1 MLQKWKRKGKRFR
14 HVEKDGEETTELS
27 VKIQAAKFRDL
38 PMSLRILIV
47 NLSLFLILCAVFFM
61 AGAYLYA
68 PQAAGRN
75 YVEACL
81 AGDWNS
87 AYDVCQF
94 PDSTFLSR
102 KNYVNAMTWKAKQ
115 DGTDGQETPEIKS
128 FFMRRKQN
136 LETGENRIYTVRY
149 TLKGMSD
156 SQEETLEI
164 AAGDTVKWNFKEW
177 YVVPKDSCVTDV
189 EITVPADASFYLD
202 GVQVG
207 KKYLKETADN
217 VSIYKIPYLF
227 LGGHTI
233 ELTEK
238 QKDPYRE
245 IVLVQDNSSMEF
257 LPDLK
262 LNDSTGKTIAD
273 RAEES
278 LDKVFTAA
286 AAGKSFSTIK
296 NEFSADTAVQKT
308 AKEQYQ
314 QLCDADLQH
323 QRQRRA
329 PYARRG
335 GHRPCAHRDRDSVR
349 PERRGADH
357 PSARAAE
364 KRRGRARAAAHLR
377 YPRRRRRP
385 LGRGDAGPPARQPA
399 VQAADPGAAARRHGR
414 RPAGRVPD
422 DKRCGR
428 LGSLR

>member
-1 MLQKWKRKGKRFR
+1 MLQEWKRKGKKFR

-27 VKIQAAKFRDL
+27 VKIRAAKFRDL

-128 FFMRRKQN
+128 FFMRRKRN
-136 LETGENRIYTVRY
+136 PETGENRIYTVRY
-149 TLKGMSD
+149 TLKGVSD
-156 SQEETLEI
+156 SKEETMEI
-164 AAGDTVKWNFKEW
+164 AAGDIVKWNFKEW
-177 YVVPKDSCVTDV
+177 YVVPKDSYVTDV

-207 KKYLKETADN
+207 KKYLKETADT
-217 VSIYKIPYLF
+217 VSVYKIPYLF
-227 LGGHTI
+227 IGGHTI
-233 ELTEK
+233 ELTEAK
-238 QKDPYRE
+238 KDPYRE
-245 IVLVQDNSSMEF
+245 IILVEDNSSMEF

-262 LNDSTGKTIAD
+262 LNDSTGKVIAD
-273 RAEES
+273 CVEES
-278 LDKVFTAA
+278 LDKVFAA
-286 AAGKSFSTIK
+286 AVNGKAFGTIK
-296 NEFSADTAVQKT
+296 DEFSADTAVQAD

-314 QLCDADLQH
+314 QIRDAYLNSDTNTGITSVTISSISTTVTSVENQMKIETDVTATIEERNRFLHFFRKTKTETITWKIESAVTLEKETWVMGSDFLKGVDLGKQT
-323 QRQRRA
+323 
-329 PYARRG
+329 G
-335 GHRPCAHRDRDSVR
+335 
-349 PERRGADH
+349 
-357 PSARAAE
+357 
-364 KRRGRARAAAHLR
+364 
-377 YPRRRRRP
+377 
-385 LGRGDAGPPARQPA
+385 
-399 VQAADPGAAARRHGR
+399 
-414 RPAGRVPD
+414 
-422 DKRCGR
+422 
-428 LGSLR
+428 

>member
-27 VKIQAAKFRDL
+27 VKIRAAKFRDL

-115 DGTDGQETPEIKS
+115 NGSEGQETPEIKS
-128 FFMRRKQN
+128 FFMRRKQS

-149 TLKGMSD
+149 TLKGVSD
-156 SQEETLEI
+156 SQEETMEI
-164 AAGDTVKWNFKEW
+164 AAGDIVKWNFKEW
-177 YVVPKDSCVTDV
+177 YVVPKDSYVTDV
-189 EITVPADASFYLD
+189 EITVPANASLYLD

-207 KKYLKETADN
+207 KKYLKETADT
-217 VSIYKIPYLF
+217 VSVYKIPYLF
-227 LGGHTI
+227 IGGHTI
-233 ELTEK
+233 ELTEAK
-238 QKDPYRE
+238 KDPYRE
-245 IVLVQDNSSMEF
+245 IILVEDNSSMEF

-262 LNDSTGKTIAD
+262 LNDSTGKVIAD
-273 RAEES
+273 RVEES
-278 LDKVFTAA
+278 LDKVFAA
-286 AAGKSFSTIK
+286 AVNGKAFDTIK
-296 NEFSADTAVQKT
+296 DEFSADTAVQAD

-314 QLCDADLQH
+314 QIRDAYLNSDTNT
-323 QRQRRA
+323 
-329 PYARRG
+329 G
-335 GHRPCAHRDRDSVR
+335 ITSVTISSISTTVTSV
-349 PERRGADH
+349 ENQMKVETDVTATI
-357 PSARAAE
+357 E
-364 KRRGRARAAAHLR
+364 KRNRFLHFFRKTKTETITWKIESAVMLEKENWVMGSDFLKGVD
-377 YPRRRRRP
+377 
-385 LGRGDAGPPARQPA
+385 LG
-399 VQAADPGAAARRHGR
+399 
-414 RPAGRVPD
+414 
-422 DKRCGR
+422 K
-428 LGSLR
+428 

>member
-1 MLQKWKRKGKRFR
+1 M
-14 HVEKDGEETTELS
+14 
-27 VKIQAAKFRDL
+27 
-38 PMSLRILIV
+38 
-47 NLSLFLILCAVFFM
+47 
-61 AGAYLYA
+61 
-68 PQAAGRN
+68 
-75 YVEACL
+75 EACL

-136 LETGENRIYTVRY
+136 LETGENKIYTVRY
-149 TLKGMSD
+149 TLKGVSD

-273 RAEES
+273 RA
-278 LDKVFTAA
+278 VPAA
-286 AAGKSFSTIK
+286 LRCLP
-296 NEFSADTAVQKT
+296 
-308 AKEQYQ
+308 EQRH
-314 QLCDADLQH
+314 QH
-323 QRQRRA
+323 RNHQHHREQRLHNRNQRIQPDEDRNQ
-329 PYARRG
+329 
-335 GHRPCAHRDRDSVR
+335 RDRCDR
-349 PERRGADH
+349 ATNPFPPFLPENQNRDDHLENRIRRNAG
-357 PSARAAE
+357 E
-364 KRRGRARAAAHLR
+364 GN
-377 YPRRRRRP
+377 
-385 LGRGDAGPPARQPA
+385 LG
-399 VQAADPGAAARRHGR
+399 HG
-414 RPAGRVPD
+414 
-422 DKRCGR
+422 K
-428 LGSLR
+428 

>member
-1 MLQKWKRKGKRFR
+1 MERDSFVFYRSFYEAIRRQPKKVQADIYNTIADYALNGTEPTQASDAVLSIFLLIKPQIDANNHRYTAGKKGGRPSKTDSNKKEEKTKTVDSEKEGKTETYGFEKEEKTETYGFENRA
-14 HVEKDGEETTELS
+14 EKDAFEKPNENVNVNEKPKTITASTVVAAYHRLCPS
-27 VKIQAAKFRDL
+27 FPAVKVI
-38 PMSLRILIV
+38 S
-47 NLSLFLILCAVFFM
+47 
-61 AGAYLYA
+61 
-68 PQAAGRN
+68 
-75 YVEACL
+75 
-81 AGDWNS
+81 
-87 AYDVCQF
+87 
-94 PDSTFLSR
+94 
-102 KNYVNAMTWKAKQ
+102 
-115 DGTDGQETPEIKS
+115 
-128 FFMRRKQN
+128 
-136 LETGENRIYTVRY
+136 Y

-207 KKYLKETADN
+207 KKYLKKTADN

-273 RAEES
+273 RTEES

-314 QLCDADLQH
+314 QLCDAYLNSDTNT
-323 QRQRRA
+323 
-329 PYARRG
+329 G
-335 GHRPCAHRDRDSVR
+335 ITSITVSSVSTTVTNESNQMKIETNVTAAI
-349 PERRGADH
+349 ERRTRFLH
-357 PSARAAE
+357 FFRKTKIETVTWKLESVVTLENE
-364 KRRGRARAAAHLR
+364 KW
-377 YPRRRRRP
+377 
-385 LGRGDAGPPARQPA
+385 
-399 VQAADPGAAARRHGR
+399 VM
-414 RPAGRVPD
+414 
-422 DKRCGR
+422 
-428 LGSLR
+428 GSDFLTKIGHEA

>member
-1 MLQKWKRKGKRFR
+1 MLRKWKREG
-14 HVEKDGEETTELS
+14 
-27 VKIQAAKFRDL
+27 KIQSARFRDL

-47 NLSLFLILCAVFFM
+47 NVSLFLILCAVFFM

-115 DGTDGQETPEIKS
+115 DGSDGQETPEIKS

-149 TLKGMSD
+149 TLKGVSD

-177 YVVPKDSCVTDV
+177 YVVPKDSYVTDV

-202 GVQVG
+202 GVLVG
-207 KKYLKETADN
+207 KKYLKETADT
-217 VSIYKIPYLF
+217 VSVYKIPYLF
-227 LGGHTI
+227 IGGHTI
-233 ELTEK
+233 ELTEAK
-238 QKDPYRE
+238 KDPYRE
-245 IVLVQDNSSMEF
+245 IILVEDNSSMEF

-262 LNDSTGKTIAD
+262 LNDSTGKVIAD
-273 RAEES
+273 RTEEA

-286 AAGKSFSTIK
+286 VNGKAFSAVK
-296 NEFSADTAVQKT
+296 DEFSADTAVQAN

-314 QLCDADLQH
+314 QLCDAYLNSDTNT
-323 QRQRRA
+323 
-329 PYARRG
+329 G
-335 GHRPCAHRDRDSVR
+335 ITNVTISSISTTVTSV
-349 PERRGADH
+349 ENQMQIATEVT
-357 PSARAAE
+357 ATIE
-364 KRRGRARAAAHLR
+364 KRTRFLHFFRKTKTETVTWKLESVVTLENEKWVMGSDFLKGIE
-377 YPRRRRRP
+377 
-385 LGRGDAGPPARQPA
+385 LG
-399 VQAADPGAAARRHGR
+399 
-414 RPAGRVPD
+414 
-422 DKRCGR
+422 K
-428 LGSLR
+428 